1 MPGIM
6 SEGSGKGDSS
16 TFLITLNM
24 VVPAPMPKPRV
35 SIARKEN
42 PGFARMPRI
51 PYRKSCHRDC
61 MVVRRPRLWN
71 VPRLFQRAG

>member
-24 VVPAPMPKPRV
+24 VVPAPIPNARV
-35 SIARKEN
+35 RMAKKEN
-42 PGFARMPRI
+42 PGFARIPRI
-51 PYRKSCHRDC
+51 PYRKSCHSDC
-61 MVVRRPRLWN
+61 MVFRRRRLWN
-71 VPRLFQRAG
+71 VPR